1 MPYTENKEKAI
12 YSSRTIDPYIK
23 LIKSRYPTVDI
34 EELLSYAGIE
44 TWEAADQSHW
54 FTQTQINLFYE
65 RAAELTHNPDL
76 AHEAGLYCVSPDA
89 FGFVRTYAL
98 SFINPH
104 TMFYKIGDVI
114 RQLTRSSE
122 YVSRK
127 ISDTGVE
134 ITVTP
139 VEGIKEESFQ
149 CRNRMGVFE
158 AGIENFNYKL
168 ETIDHPECLFR
179 GDKVCRYVVRWKIT
193 KYAKLKR
200 LRNISAVTLPFLN
213 IPVAFFEPGALLA
226 TIPLSIAA
234 FAVMDRTSTDQELKE
249 FSNSMEQ
256 LVDSRDQLMEQLDA
270 NYNNAMLTSEIG
282 HAISSLGSIDRV
294 LNSVVKVLSKRLD
307 FDRGMILLANEDRTR
322 LSYRA
327 GFGHITEHRMILERA
342 TFRLDNPDSRG
353 VFVEAYKEQTPFL
366 VNDFEG
372 FERRHTTH
380 SVNIAKALGVKSFV
394 CCPIICEGESVGVL
408 AVDNLKSSRPLMQ
421 RDKSLLMGIAPVIGV
436 AIRNAEHLLAKDKEF
451 RSTLQVLAASIDARD
466 PLTAGHSEKVT
477 EYAVGICDEMDL
489 DVEFRECV
497 RVAALLHD
505 YGKIGVPDAIL
516 KKEGRLTAEEYE
528 IIKTH
533 SNKTRDILSQINFE
547 GKYIEVPEIAGAH
560 HEKWNGEGYPDK
572 LAKEDIPFGA
582 RIVAVADFFEAIT
595 SKRHYRESMPIQV
608 ALDEVVKESGVS
620 FDPYVV
626 DAFLRYYEQ
635 HSDGGPYGESG
646 GGGGKNVCRIR
657 PRRISVE
664 SLAEVRTEKGAME
677 GQTSD
682 VSSTGAYLS
691 VPEDINEGLFIRVT
705 LHLPGLDRPL
715 EAAGRVAWVNSGDR
729 RPKPHFP
736 EGVGVEFT
744 DFPEDCERSL
754 QEFVEQN
761 LPKTQVSGSVH

>member
-1 MPYTENKEKAI
+1 MPYSENKEKAI

-104 TMFYKIGDVI
+104 TMFDKIGDVVH
-114 RQLTRSSE
+114 QLTRSSI
-122 YVSRK
+122 YASRK
-127 ISDTGVE
+127 ITDTGVE
-134 ITVTP
+134 ITVSP
-139 VEGIKEESFQ
+139 LEGIKEESFQ

-168 ETIDHPECLFR
+168 ESIDHPECMFR
-179 GDKVCRYVVRWKIT
+179 GDKVCRYVVRWQVT
-193 KYAKLKR
+193 KAAKLKR
-200 LRNISAVTLPFLN
+200 MQNLSMVVLPFLN
-213 IPVAFFEPGALLA
+213 VPIALYDPAVLLA
-226 TIPLSIAA
+226 TIPLSIAVFTVLGSTA
-234 FAVMDRTSTDQELKE
+234 TSEDLRDAN
-249 FSNSMEQ
+249 NSMEQ
-256 LVDSRDQLMEQLDA
+256 LFDSRDQLMEQLDA

-282 HAISSLGSIDRV
+282 HAISSFASIDRV
-294 LNSVVKVLSKRLD
+294 LNAVVKVLSKRLD
-307 FDRGMILLANEDRTR
+307 FDRGMIMLTNDDRTR

-327 GFGHITEHRMILERA
+327 GFGHIAEHRMILERA

-353 VFVEAYKEQTPFL
+353 VFIEAYKEQTPFL

-547 GKYIEVPEIAGAH
+547 GKYVEVPEIAGAH

-608 ALDEVVKESGVS
+608 ALDEVVKESGEA
-620 FDPYVV
+620 FDPCVV
-626 DAFLRYYEQ
+626 DAFLRYYK
-635 HSDGGPYGESG
+635 HYNGGPYGESG
-646 GGGGKNVCRIR
+646 GGGGENVCSIR

-754 QEFVEQN
+754 QEFVDQN

>member
-1 MPYTENKEKAI
+1 MPNSENKEKVI
-12 YSSRTIDPYIK
+12 YSSRTIDPYLK
-23 LIKSRYPTVDI
+23 LIKVRYPFVDI
-34 EELLSYAGIE
+34 EGLLNYAGIE

-54 FTQTQINLFYE
+54 FSQTQINLFYE

-114 RQLTRSSE
+114 RQLTRSSV
-122 YVSRK
+122 YASRK

-139 VEGIKEESFQ
+139 MEGIKEESFQ

-168 ETIDHPECLFR
+168 ESIDHPECLFR
-179 GDKVCRYVVRWKIT
+179 GDEVCRYVVRWKIT
-193 KYAKLKR
+193 KSAKLKR
-200 LRNISAVTLPFLN
+200 LRNISVVALPFLN
-213 IPVAFFEPGALLA
+213 IPAAFFEPVALLA
-226 TIPLSIAA
+226 TIPLSIAV
-234 FAVMDRTSTDQELKE
+234 FAVLDRTSTDQELKE
-249 FSNSMEQ
+249 VSNSMEQ

-282 HAISSLGSIDRV
+282 HAISSLDSIDRV
-294 LNSVVKVLSKRLD
+294 LGSVVKVLDKRLD
-307 FDRGMILLANEDRTR
+307 FDRGMIMLTNEDKTR

-327 GFGHITEHRMILERA
+327 GFGHATEHRMILERA
-342 TFRLDNPDSRG
+342 SFRLDNPESRG

-394 CCPIICEGESVGVL
+394 CCPIVCEGKSVGVL

-477 EYAVGICDEMDL
+477 EYAVGICDEMSL

-516 KKEGRLTAEEYE
+516 KKDGRLTEEEYE

-533 SNKTRDILSQINFE
+533 SIKTRDILSQINFE
-547 GKYIEVPEIAGAH
+547 GKYVEVPEIAGAH
-560 HEKWNGEGYPDK
+560 HEKWNGEGYPDQ
-572 LAKEDIPFGA
+572 LAKEDIPLGA

-608 ALDEVVKESGVS
+608 ALDEVIKESGEA

-626 DAFLRYYEQ
+626 DAFIRYYKRRFN
-635 HSDGGPYGESG
+635 GGSYSESG
-646 GGGGKNVCRIR
+646 GGGGEDVCKLR
-657 PRRISVE
+657 PRRVSVK
-664 SLAEVRTEKGAME
+664 SPAEVRTEKGGME
-677 GQTSD
+677 GEALD
-682 VSSTGAYLS
+682 VSTTGAYLS

-705 LHLPGLDRPL
+705 LHLPGFDRPL
-715 EAAGRVAWVNSGDR
+715 EAAGRVAWVNNGDR

-744 DFPEDCERSL
+744 DFTEDCEQYL
-754 QEFVEQN
+754 QEYINQN
-761 LPKTQVSGSVH
+761 LPKPQTSGVIH